1 MARLRIAA
9 GESPLALRNAFMSRL
24 RLVWLKSGHPAA
36 DSAVGAARRG
46 GNGGVLRSAA
56 CSRVPGA
63 AQREAI
69 SAFTRVFDALWRN
82 GALQTPISGLPE
94 IGA

>member
-9 GESPLALRNAFMSRL
+9 GESPLALRIAFMSRL
-24 RLVWLKSGHPAA
+24 RLVWLKSGQPAA
-36 DSAVGAARRG
+36 DSAVSAARRG

-63 AQREAI
+63 AQREAK
-69 SAFTRVFDALWRN
+69 RN
-82 GALQTPISGLPE
+82 GALQIPISGLPE